1 MPRPVSA
8 LVATA
13 MTKLPILSFRRP
25 SRLLRRG
32 AALALTGQ
40 LLSGVP
46 PVFAQDLTLSLA
58 SAGTRAW
65 ADLAR
70 QVQNARVRVNRT
82 VPNVAPPA
90 NLDVA
95 FGPEP
100 TTVAIAEARLF
111 AERLVP
117 TAEPTP
123 AQNAAMARLLEAFAR
138 TTPERRLVL
147 LQDAMRDWVASPWR
161 AALLTN
167 GAALFK
173 AAGHFTRASDYW
185 RQAWEIGRDH
195 PDPRVQRQAE
205 YALGEHLQTLVTFG
219 QVERLETDLRLAEGR
234 DVRGLAGRRVA
245 EAREALAVLRTQH
258 ETAIFSGPESLK
270 ALLTLR
276 PIANLEAAYR
286 AVAAYHP
293 SSSSGTTIAELRTL
307 GGSVGLALEL
317 RRADIVSD
325 VPTPSIVHLRSQ
337 HFSAV
342 AEYRDGKYRMRDP
355 ALGGDFWMDAAALRD
370 EMSGFVLVDPSA
382 QLGAGWRRAGDAEGT
397 VVVGRCF
404 PGVPA
409 DDPECPDCGG
419 GGPGPGGTPSYSFHP
434 TMASLLIN
442 DQPLGYAPAVGP
454 DMTFRLTYHQ
464 RTGKIPQT
472 FGYGHVG
479 SLWTHNWLSYVTDN
493 LFSVTPPN
501 EVWNVYLRGNGYEAY
516 SSFDPID
523 PLSRAALVKVTSS
536 PIRYER
542 RLPDGTVEV
551 FTVPDRAE
559 TLPARRVFLS
569 SIVDPQGLTVT
580 FTYDSQ
586 FRLAAVT
593 DALGQVTTLDYL
605 DAADPTRLTK
615 VTDPFGRFATIG
627 YDSSG
632 RIASLTDVIG
642 LTASFTYDVGDFIAA
657 MTTPY
662 GTTTF
667 RQEGG
672 NPGTPD
678 PNYRRIDATDPL
690 GATER
695 LEFHRTSTALPAQAP
710 AGEVPTGFTVANDY
724 LHWYNTFYWTKE
736 AMAVAPGDLGSA
748 VITNWLQGSKLSYGA
763 AQSRNVP
770 HSIQRPLESRVWY
783 RYPDQP
789 ANHHGSGMGTAP
801 SLTGRV
807 LEGGVSQVTAATYN
821 AQGMVTANTDALG
834 RQMTYTYAGNGL
846 DLLEVRQVR
855 TGGGTD
861 LLQSYANYANH
872 LSGTTTDGA
881 GQTTTITYN
890 ARGQALTITNAKNET
905 TTNTYD
911 AVTGVMLTTTG
922 PVTGKT
928 TTFTYDGYG
937 RPQTVTEPDGYA
949 VTTAYD
955 TLNRVTSVTYPD
967 NSTETRTY
975 SRLDLTEQKDR
986 LGRVTRHFYDGFG
999 RRIATRD
1006 PAGRTIQQVWC
1017 DCGSLEALVDANGNR
1032 TTWER
1037 DIQGRVTREVR
1048 ADNVT
1053 DTLYTYDLIGRLKT
1067 VTDPKD
1073 QVTTHTYALDDALLS
1088 RVYTNAQIATPSV
1101 SYTYEP
1107 DYPRVATMVDGIG
1120 TTTYG
1125 YKAAGTL
1132 GAGQVASED
1141 GPLTDDTITYTYDQ
1155 LGRVVTRAINGAAN
1169 TVTWTFD
1176 ALGRV
1181 TTEANLLGTF
1191 TYAYD
1196 GVTSRLA
1203 AVTYPNNQTSTYT
1216 YLPTTQDHRLQTI
1229 HHKYP
1234 NGSTL
1239 SKFDYTYDAVGNIRT
1254 WRQQADTTAVLWK
1267 YGYDAADQ
1275 LTRAVKHAT
1284 DAQESIL
1291 QRYGYAY
1298 DPAGN
1303 RTLEQ
1308 IDDSVTLSSYDNL
1321 NRLTAQAPGGPLVV
1335 AGLLNE
1341 PGTVTIAGVPTTVD
1355 ATNGFRGTVPTV
1367 AGVNTFTV
1375 VARDAAGNQTSQAFE
1390 VEVVGQS
1397 RSFTFDANGNVASD
1411 GTTTFEWDA
1420 RNQLVTAIVG
1430 THRFES
1436 VFDGQQRRIRAI
1448 ERLNG
1453 SVQSETTVLWC
1464 EQDTCEERSADGSTV
1479 TRRSFAQGDWVIGTG
1494 RYFVADHL
1502 DSVTEV
1508 TDESA
1513 VVLGRYAFDPW
1524 GRRTVVS
1531 GTDAT
1536 SVGYTSHR
1544 ESAEGWAAWL
1554 RTYDARTA
1562 RWLSEDPVGMAD
1574 STNRYQY
1581 AQNNPI
1587 AFSDPTGAI
1596 TVNFDGPKYHPVSD
1610 WNELT
1615 RKCNLKMT
1623 YACTRTRMGTDCKCS
1638 GDPCGK
1644 WSASVTIQAS
1654 IDVYMLDGRPYSLE
1668 HLRNEENK
1676 HVMMSMSVL
1685 DKRIAAGKAL
1695 EAKTFG
1701 SKFACEFSCRVFK
1714 AASRF
1719 TMMYYS
1725 PWVHIATPHKY

>member
-1 MPRPVSA
+1 
-8 LVATA
+8 

-25 SRLLRRG
+25 SRFLRRG
-32 AALALTGQ
+32 AAWALTGQ

-46 PVFAQDLTLSLA
+46 PVFAQDLTLALA

-100 TTVAIAEARLF
+100 TTEAIAEARLF

-123 AQNAAMARLLEAFAR
+123 EQNAAMARLLEAFAR
-138 TTPERRLVL
+138 TTPERRLVV

-219 QVERLETDLRLAEGR
+219 QVERLETDLRFAEGR

-293 SSSSGTTIAELRTL
+293 SSSGTTITELREL
-307 GGSVGLALEL
+307 AGSVGLALEL
-317 RRADIVSD
+317 RRAGVVGDI
-325 VPTPSIVHLRSQ
+325 PAPSIVHLRSQ

-382 QLGAGWRRAGDAEGT
+382 PLGAGWRRAGDAEGAA
-397 VVVGRCF
+397 VVGRCF

-409 DDPECPDCGG
+409 DDPECPPCGG
-419 GGPGPGGTPSYSFHP
+419 GGPGPGGMPSYSFHP
-434 TMASLLIN
+434 TTASLLIN
-442 DQPLGYAPAVGP
+442 DQPLGYAPPVGP
-454 DMTFRLTYHQ
+454 DMTFRLTYNQ

-479 SLWTHNWLSYVTDN
+479 SLWSHNWLSYVTDN

-523 PLSRAALVKVTSS
+523 PLSRAALVKVTSN

-559 TLPARRVFLS
+559 TLPARRIFLS
-569 SIVDPQGLTVT
+569 SIVDPQGLTVS

-593 DALGQVTTLDYL
+593 DALGQVTTLEYL
-605 DAADPTRLTK
+605 DAADQTRLTK

-627 YDSSG
+627 YDATG

-678 PNYRRIDATDPL
+678 PNFRRIEATDPL

-695 LEFHRTSTALPAQAP
+695 LEFHRTSTLLPAQAP
-710 AGEVPTGFTVANDY
+710 IGEVPTGFAMANDY

-748 VITNWLQGSKLSYGA
+748 VITNWIQGSKLSYGA

-770 HSIQRPLESRVWY
+770 HSVKQPLESRVWY

-807 LEGGVSQVTAATYN
+807 MEGGVSQVTAATYN
-821 AQGMVTANTDALG
+821 AQGMVTAKTDALG
-834 RQMTYTYAGNGL
+834 RQTTYTYAANGL

-861 LLQSYANYANH
+861 LLQGYANYTNH
-872 LSGTTTDGA
+872 LPETTTDAG
-881 GQTTTITYN
+881 GQTTTLTYN
-890 ARGQALTITNAKNET
+890 ARGQALTVTNAKNET

-911 AVTGVMLTTTG
+911 AVTGVLQTTTG
-922 PVTGKT
+922 PVTGST
-928 TTFTYDGYG
+928 TTFSYDGYG
-937 RPQTVTEPDGYA
+937 RLQTVTEPDGYA

-955 TLNRVTSVTYPD
+955 TLNRVTTRTYPD
-967 NSTETRTY
+967 NSTETSTY

-1037 DIQGRVTREVR
+1037 DIRGRVTREVR

-1073 QVTTHTYALDDALLS
+1073 QVTTHTYGLDDALLS
-1088 RVYTNAQIATPSV
+1088 TVYTNAQIATPSV
-1101 SYTYEP
+1101 TYTYEP

-1132 GAGQVASED
+1132 GAGQVASVD

-1203 AVTYPNNQTSTYT
+1203 TVTYPNSQSSTFT

-1239 SKFDYTYDAVGNIRT
+1239 SKFDYTYDAVGNIQT

-1284 DAQESIL
+1284 DPSETIL

-1303 RTLEQ
+1303 RTVEQ

-1341 PGTVTIAGVPTTVD
+1341 AGTVTIAGVPATVD
-1355 ATNGFRGTVPTV
+1355 ATNAFRGTVPTV

-1390 VEVVGQS
+1390 VNVSGQT
-1397 RSFTFDANGNVASD
+1397 RTFAYDANGNMTGD
-1411 GTTTFEWDA
+1411 GTRTLEWEA
-1420 RNQLVTAIVG
+1420 RNRLGAVTVATQRTEFGYSSGDQRALMRRLVSGVVQEATFFVNC
-1430 THRFES
+1430 
-1436 VFDGQQRRIRAI
+1436 DG
-1448 ERLNG
+1448 
-1453 SVQSETTVLWC
+1453 VP
-1464 EQDTCEERSADGSTV
+1464 CEERSVDGATVVRRPYPMGVSISGANYFASMDHLGSTTTV
-1479 TRRSFAQGDWVIGTG
+1479 NSSTGAVAARYSYGPWGQQTLETGAPVGTMGYAALESYAEMLSFATHRV
-1494 RYFVADHL
+1494 
-1502 DSVTEV
+1502 
-1508 TDESA
+1508 
-1513 VVLGRYAFDPW
+1513 FDPFL
-1524 GRRTVVS
+1524 G
-1531 GTDAT
+1531 
-1536 SVGYTSHR
+1536 
-1544 ESAEGWAAWL
+1544 
-1554 RTYDARTA
+1554 
-1562 RWLSEDPVGMAD
+1562 RWLSEDPG
-1574 STNRYQY
+1574 
-1581 AQNNPI
+1581 
-1587 AFSDPTGAI
+1587 G
-1596 TVNFDGPKYHPVSD
+1596 
-1610 WNELT
+1610 
-1615 RKCNLKMT
+1615 
-1623 YACTRTRMGTDCKCS
+1623 
-1638 GDPCGK
+1638 
-1644 WSASVTIQAS
+1644 
-1654 IDVYMLDGRPYSLE
+1654 MLDGPNLYGYVSNKPIALADPRGLQGIILKLLCPRCYSVPGKGLE
-1668 HLRNEENK
+1668 EVLLSCDASAGGKKVWHRQGNFGDHEAYRAFQNKVHAECYGGEQPGTRRWLESRHLQAPTKNGTAR
-1676 HVMMSMSVL
+1676 
-1685 DKRIAAGKAL
+1685 AL
-1695 EAKTFG
+1695 IC
-1701 SKFACEFSCRVFK
+1701 CEKKCE
-1714 AASRF
+1714 
-1719 TMMYYS
+1719 T
-1725 PWVHIATPHKY
+1725 